1 MQTICNELD
10 IFSYY
15 SDDGKCYATDDFCN
29 YQKENSQYNTRSS
42 KTLLGTRKCDKVKD
56 ENDKNFFK
64 NVIKECE
71 DYTESSKCSDIPKI
85 KDRLYHKFGDWRNC
99 QSATIEEFCYI
110 NEEGN
115 CVKQPSN

>member
-1 MQTICNELD
+1 MQTIDNELD
-10 IFSYY
+10 LFSYY
-15 SDDGKCYATDDFCN
+15 SDDNKCYATDDFCN

-71 DYTESSKCSDIPKI
+71 DYTESSKCSNIPKI
-85 KDRLYHKFGDWRNC
+85 KDRLCYKFGDWEIANLR
-99 QSATIEEFCYI
+99 QSMNF
-110 NEEGN
+110 
-115 CVKQPSN
+115 VL